1 MLLRNLVTKRS
12 IHTVPKLPS
21 IHQLE
26 TTGIPKVYSP
36 TGFKTVWSDYQAFLC
51 DKLTLKTAGTSYEA
65 NIPFHIILSTAK
77 KPYQTQLFNLASA
90 VHNNHL
96 FIENILPVSG
106 SDNRP
111 SQTFLSRV
119 RDSFDVEWEE
129 LKENI
134 VRLTERKV
142 IGQGWFFLI
151 ENGNKE
157 LHCLTL
163 QNNGTPYYFP
173 RNQLFDLNAPVNLSE
188 FSHLEQIR
196 EMVVSGNGS
205 PHSESPQQQH
215 VIRDWSM
222 PLICVNLWDYA
233 YLPDYGVTGRSTY
246 VRNVLDN
253 LNWNVVNSRLYK

>member
-12 IHTVPKLPS
+12 IHTVPKLPN
-21 IHQLE
+21 IHNLE
-26 TTGIPKVYSP
+26 TTGIPNVYSA
-36 TGFKTVWSDYQAFLC
+36 TGFKTVWSDYQTLLC

-65 NIPFHIILSTAK
+65 NIPFHIILNTAK

-96 FIENILPVSG
+96 FIENILPAGASSV
-106 SDNRP
+106 DNKP
-111 SQTFLSRV
+111 SQIFLSRV

-134 VRLTERKV
+134 VRLTEKKV

-151 ENGNKE
+151 ENANKE
-157 LHCLTL
+157 LHCLCL

-173 RNQLFDLNAPVNLSE
+173 RNQLFDLNVPINLSE
-188 FSHLEQIR
+188 FSHLEQVR
-196 EMVVSGNGS
+196 EMVTGKGGS
-205 PHSESPQQQH
+205 HSESRM
-215 VIRDWSM
+215 IKDWSM

-233 YLPDYGVTGRSTY
+233 YLPDYGVSGRSTY

-253 LNWNVVNSRLYK
+253 LNWNVVNSRVYK